1 MYKKALLLFLG
12 SIFLMQTHAQ
22 QSKEI
27 LFTIDE
33 SPVYISEFKR
43 VYLKNID
50 LVKDDSQKNI
60 DKYFDLFVNYK
71 LKLKEAEHLGLD
83 KKEAYVSEL
92 EGYREQLVKGYLT
105 DNKASEV
112 LLKQAYERSLEQI
125 NASHILIM
133 LKPNASEKDTIAAYQ
148 KIIEAKKKID
158 QGEAFDIV
166 AKTYS
171 QDPSVSKNNGNLGWF
186 SAFRMVYP
194 FEEAAY
200 STKIRDV
207 SKPFRTQFGYHIVK
221 VNSREKKLGEVT
233 VAHIMVAINAN
244 RTSEEAEKR
253 IIEIN
258 QQLAQGVSFSA
269 LAKQYSEDPSTAIK
283 GGMLKR
289 FAQGALNSQKFEQAA
304 FALQKKNEISEPL
317 KTQYGWHIIKL
328 IEKHKPRT
336 FEEQKNNLAKRI
348 KRDSRSK
355 LITES
360 FINSLRKKYA
370 VSKNEK
376 AITFF
381 KKNIPDTF
389 SEEKWEMLKKDKE
402 IEKELF
408 SIKKEKYTYKDF
420 IDFLMNNRIGI
431 RRYTNPSAYIDEMYP
446 KFESSTLLQYYEE
459 HLEEDNVDFANVI
472 EEYRDGLLL
481 FDLMESKIWNA
492 AKTDSVAIKE
502 YYEKHKNNYKQNE
515 AYKIFKASSS
525 KHDLILKVQKL
536 LKEKKTIEEVKK
548 EIEEASTTVLFSEE
562 ILSKGRSN
570 GSNNFSKEI
579 GAITI
584 SEEENF
590 TTLIMVKEIL
600 PSRIKTFD
608 EIRGEVI
615 NDYQQ
620 SIEEKWLDELKE
632 KYSVKVNKKIL
643 KKAKKELSI

>member
-71 LKLKEAEHLGLD
+71 LKLKEAEYLGLN

-105 DNKASEV
+105 DNKASEA

-125 NASHILIM
+125 NASHILII

-148 KIIEAKKKID
+148 KIIEAKNKID
-158 QGEAFDIV
+158 KGEAFDVV
-166 AKTYS
+166 ARVYS
-171 QDPSVSKNNGNLGWF
+171 QDPSVSKNDGNLGWF

-200 STKIRDV
+200 STKIGEV
-207 SKPFRTQFGYHIVK
+207 SEPFRTQFGYHILK

-244 RTSEEAEKR
+244 RTSEGAKKR
-253 IIEIN
+253 IKKIN

-283 GGMLKR
+283 GGVLKR

-370 VSKNEK
+370 VNKNEK
-376 AITFF
+376 AIAFF
-381 KKNIPDTF
+381 KKNIPVTF

-402 IEKELF
+402 IEKEFF

-420 IDFLMNNRIGI
+420 IDFLMSNQMGI
-431 RRYTNPSAYIDEMYP
+431 RRYIDSSAYIEEMYP

-459 HLEEDNVDFANVI
+459 HLEEDNIDFANII

-492 AKTDSVAIKE
+492 AKTDSIAIKA
-502 YYEKHKNNYKQNE
+502 YYEKQKKDYKQNE
-515 AYKIFKASSS
+515 AYKVFKASSS
-525 KHDLILKVQKL
+525 NHDLILKIKEL
-536 LKEKKTIEEVKK
+536 LKEKKAIEEVKK
-548 EIEEASTTVLFSEE
+548 EIEGDNTTILFSEE
-562 ILSKGRSN
+562 VLNKGKSN
-570 GSNNFSKEI
+570 MPNNFSKEI

-620 SIEEKWLDELKE
+620 SIEGKWLDELKE